1 MHPVSFA
8 AIELDCDS
16 ACSSLSASESFFC
29 VLSKRA
35 RRDVVTVVILDARA
49 ARDLVV
55 LTNGSKVGSGLPN
68 SEMSSDSEES
78 RGKLETKIW

>member
-1 MHPVSFA
+1 M
-8 AIELDCDS
+8 
-16 ACSSLSASESFFC
+16 
-29 VLSKRA
+29 
-35 RRDVVTVVILDARA
+35 TVVILDARA